1 MSLAKVEGFSQYQK
15 DTTNGGVVNVD
26 ARSYAAYKRNKTIA
40 LQKNQEHMNM
50 AEQVSSLENEINIM
64 KNDLTDIKNIL
75 VKLLEKGN

>member
-1 MSLAKVEGFSQYQK
+1 MSLAKVEGFSQFQK

-26 ARSYAAYKRNKTIA
+26 ARSYAAYKRSKTIA

-50 AEQVSSLENEINIM
+50 SEQVSSLESEINIM